1 MKKVLIALSFMMGFT
16 GLATAQTAKKKE
28 LQQVKTEKARPSAE
42 SMLVDRPKKA
52 DGTLDRRFKKNRGV
66 KKDGT
71 LDMRFEKNKKKAA

>member
-1 MKKVLIALSFMMGFT
+1 MKKVLIAVCFMIGLT
-16 GLATAQTAKKKE
+16 GLATAQTGKKKE
-28 LQQVKTEKARPSAE
+28 PQQVKTEKARPSAA

-52 DGTLDRRFKKNRGV
+52 DGTIDRRFKKNKGL